1 LQFNGI
7 FNNLYL
13 VIKNN
18 LQLPDIKIKRKKKI
32 FKPTEQSTHLL
43 VYYLYTGGAPKF
55 AEQLNGAMSTHARKL
70 CEK

>member
-1 LQFNGI
+1 MQFNGI

-18 LQLPDIKIKRKKKI
+18 LQLADIKIKKKKKDFQTNTTKHTFVI
-32 FKPTEQSTHLL
+32 TYIL
-43 VYYLYTGGAPKF
+43 GAQKF
-55 AEQLNGAMSTHARKL
+55 AEQINGAMSTHARKL